1 MKDFISNYS
10 FYLFVLLVLAGW
22 FIVGLTGNY
31 FLVVFYFLYVALFLG
46 LLNMVKYSSLEL
58 FNVND
63 DEIRRQ
69 IKHQSMITFVLTI
82 TFFLLKL
89 HTYFTIE
96 ILIIFIIVLILSL
109 CDLVL
114 KMVELKRRNVNNQ
127 NK

>member
-69 IKHQSMITFVLTI
+69 IKHQSMTTVVLTT

-89 HTYFTIE
+89 HIYFTIE

-114 KMVELKRRNVNNQ
+114 KMVELNKRNLNNQ